1 MRSIWQLRPSSLEP
15 RPGPFAAS
23 LRCLV
28 GASRGCYEGFVRMM
42 PAAVAGVVLA
52 AAAACGGNGN
62 GNGDGTAAGR
72 AIEPEA
78 QQKAES
84 INLTLAD
91 FPNGWRVSAPESDDD
106 TGREVFNECIAVDY
120 SGLTRIGDA
129 ESQDFFS
136 HRRAVEGGATQ
147 ASSAVVIFDDEQQ
160 AEDAMS
166 KYSESFGGSAAEDCF
181 QDVIERAMRA
191 EGDNEGFE
199 GFKLGEVDI
208 GEVSFTPPDVDEAQ
222 AWQIVIPLEATSG
235 VGEGL
240 EPNFYLELVLLREG
254 DATARLLT
262 QDVLQEFDHELRD
275 QLVRAVAGRM
285 TESAT

>member
-1 MRSIWQLRPSSLEP
+1 MALHRTRGTLRLSTQTL
-15 RPGPFAAS
+15 
-23 LRCLV
+23 
-28 GASRGCYEGFVRMM
+28 
-42 PAAVAGVVLA
+42 AVASTRHPWRTIGRWITVCVLA
-52 AAAACGGNGN
+52 VATACGGSDNG
-62 GNGDGTAAGR
+62 GDTASGR

-78 QQKAES
+78 QQRAES
-84 INLTLAD
+84 INLRLAD
-91 FPNGWRVSAPESDDD
+91 FPDGWRVAAPESDDD
-106 TGREVFNECIAVDY
+106 TGREVFAECINVDD

-129 ESQDFFS
+129 KSQDFFEQAPS
-136 HRRAVEGGATQ
+136 GSATQ

-181 QDVIERAMRA
+181 QDVIERAVSA

-208 GEVSFTPPDVDEAQ
+208 GEFSLTPPDVDEAQ

-235 VGEGL
+235 VGDGL

-254 DATARLLT
+254 DTTARLLT

-275 QLVRAVAGRM
+275 KLVRAVAGRM